1 MRTPPPDRPS
11 RGAPRSR
18 PEGRRSSSLTM
29 IGVSVTRWADDSP
42 AGVDVLATRSTLYDL
57 LYRSCRDSS
66 LDGGTFDVE
75 ERAGELA
82 VLLGPEISTAL
93 LLGPFIESLR
103 SRLDYYNRTLEW
115 SRRLRLKIVIHRGG
129 ASRDSRGYQGV
140 AIDHLFFLL
149 GSAALRSA
157 LRLTSEALVIGV
169 SSAVHDSTSPRPA
182 GAGPRGYARIPAGG
196 GDLWVRLPPRDAP
209 PPPAATGIFINYR
222 DDAAGWSVAL
232 DEELSRHFGR
242 DNVFRA
248 SRSVRPSED
257 FHERILASVCG
268 CAVLVAL
275 INPGWF
281 ARDGFGKRR
290 IDTPTDWVRR
300 EIAAA
305 LAVGVPVVPI
315 LLDGAPNP
323 ADEDLPEELAAL
335 GRRQYIRLHHRNAQ
349 EDLRRI
355 VDELARFIDTR
366 SFGVA

>member
-1 MRTPPPDRPS
+1 MRTPPPNRPS
-11 RGAPRSR
+11 RGASRS
-18 PEGRRSSSLTM
+18 PSGGRRSSALTM
-29 IGVSVTRWADDSP
+29 IGVSAARWADDSP
-42 AGVDVLATRSTLYDL
+42 DGVDVLATRSTLYDL
-57 LYRSCRDSS
+57 LYRSCQDSS
-66 LDGGTFDVE
+66 LDRGTFDAE
-75 ERAGELA
+75 ERGGELA
-82 VLLGPEISTAL
+82 VLISPEISTTL
-93 LLGPFIESLR
+93 LLGSFIESLR
-103 SRLDYYNRTLEW
+103 SRLDYLNRTLEW
-115 SRRLRLKIVIHRGG
+115 SRRLRLKIVINRGV
-129 ASRDSRGYQGV
+129 ASQDSRGYHGS
-140 AIDHLFFLL
+140 AIDHLFLLL

-157 LRLTSEALVIGV
+157 LRLTSEALVVGV
-169 SSAVHDSTSPRPA
+169 SNAVHDTVARPRPA
-182 GAGPRGYARIPAGG
+182 GGGYARIPAGG
-196 GDLWVRLPPRDAP
+196 GDLWVRLPSRGAP
-209 PPPAATGIFINYR
+209 PRPAATGIFINYR

-275 INPGWF
+275 INPQWF
-281 ARDGFGKRR
+281 ARDSFGKRR
-290 IDTPTDWVRR
+290 IDAATDWVRR